1 MNKARRQIIE
11 SHEISEVCEM
21 MLGGYIQKIMLDGK
35 RKSNP
40 IVICLHGGP
49 GTPIP
54 FNIGCRGLF
63 PEITECVT
71 LVCWDQLGCGINN
84 QVINDAFQ
92 INDFV
97 GMTKDLISEI
107 RHRFPDNKIVV
118 FGMSWGSIL
127 ILKALDSV
135 GAIIDGVITYGQF
148 LHDVPFN
155 SEVYSALE
163 NSEMSMKKK
172 ELLNQIKE
180 EHSIE
185 NARLL
190 MSWIRKYT
198 SGYTGESVEKES
210 MGSVIKGYFTSP
222 DYKLRD
228 CKAMFINGYL
238 KNKSLMEELMTV
250 DLRTELLSVSVPY
263 TIIQGSLDI
272 VTPTRYIREFLAD
285 NENEN
290 VKLVIVDKN
299 GHIPNQRGMQAVVDA
314 ITLTRASS

>member
-1 MNKARRQIIE
+1 MNKSRRRIIE
-11 SHEISEVCEM
+11 NHEISEVCEM
-21 MLGGYIQKIMLDGK
+21 MLGGYLQKVMLDGK
-35 RKSNP
+35 RKDNP

-54 FNIGCRGLF
+54 FNAGCRGLF
-63 PEITECVT
+63 PEVTEHVT

-84 QVINDAFQ
+84 RIIDDTFQ

-97 GMTKDLISEI
+97 GMTKELISGI
-107 RHRFPDNKIVV
+107 RRRFPDNKILV

-135 GAIIDGVITYGQF
+135 GAIIDGVITYGQV
-148 LHDVPFN
+148 LHDIPFN

-163 NSEMSMKKK
+163 NSEMPQKKK
-172 ELLNQIKE
+172 ELLNQIKG

-210 MGSVIKGYFTSP
+210 MGSIMKGYFASP

-228 CKAMFINGYL
+228 CKAMLINGYL

-263 TIIQGSLDI
+263 IIIQGSLDI
-272 VTPTRYIREFLAD
+272 VTPTRYIQEFLAD
-285 NENEN
+285 NENAN
-290 VKLVIVDKN
+290 VKLIMTDKN
-299 GHIPNQRGMQAVVDA
+299 GHIPDKRGMQAVMDA
-314 ITLTRASS
+314 MTLL